1 LSGIGDPIY
10 VDTSALVKLVID
22 EPESESLA
30 AQLVES
36 GLTLTSS
43 ELAEVELLRAVA
55 RSGPDRIREANGL
68 LRRTLLLPMTRE
80 IRKRAASIKPVS
92 VRSLDAVHLATAIEI
107 QADLHSLL
115 SYDAGLL
122 AAAQGAGI
130 AVSSPGA

>member
-115 SYDAGLL
+115 SYDTGLL
-122 AAAQGAGI
+122 AAARGAGI